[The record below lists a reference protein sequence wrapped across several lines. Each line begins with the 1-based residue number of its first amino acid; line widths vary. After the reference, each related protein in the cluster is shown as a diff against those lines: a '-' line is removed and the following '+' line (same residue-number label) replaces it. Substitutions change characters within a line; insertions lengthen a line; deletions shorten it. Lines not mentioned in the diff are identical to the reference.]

1 MCPGGGHLFLNRTA
15 RRDSP
20 DMTAQRGTEARRLPD
35 RECSVGHF
43 VYLAEVLFGYMNFFL
58 NFIISIFFTILK
70 Y

>member
-43 VYLAEVLFGYMNFFL
+43 VYLAEVLFGYMNFF
-58 NFIISIFFTILK
+58 
-70 Y
+70 